1 MRRMIVLVALCALA
15 LSACS
20 IDDWTAFGFNNRNTF
35 DNIGGQQI
43 DQINTANAS
52 QLRRAWTSNVVQF
65 GSGSSG
71 VVTFTDTNQN
81 KNQHAYF
88 DNSGVIWSVN
98 TVTHK
103 VDCAANDGSD
113 TSGSSANDPVVSDGV
128 LGWYNSQGG
137 NEFGQYDL
145 QTCEYL
151 GGRDA
156 PQSDSIHPTLTMNN
170 DGAIYV
176 GTGYDQYEA
185 DGTHTTFGQVRK
197 EAFEAATIAG
207 AEWEIDT
214 ATPSWSPPAIM
225 NGVVYATTY
234 DSLYAI
240 RNSDGTVLWQTTLAP
255 GHASALRAPIA
266 VPVVNNV
273 ANTPTI
279 FVTSES
285 KVWSVNAST
294 GAIRW
299 TYSNSNVH
307 PTGATIANNQLLL
320 AATNSAG
327 APLLVSVNATTG
339 AAGFIKAL
347 AAPAGAHLG
356 TLVEPATANGVI
368 VIADGTAAWAIRI
381 TDGAVLKSIVTSGDT
396 SAHPTISEGLVFFP
410 VTNGVDVWGLPS

>member
-35 DNIGGQQI
+35 DNIGGRQT
-43 DQINTANAS
+43 DQINISNAA
-52 QLRRAWTSNVVQF
+52 QLRRAWTANVVQA

-71 VVTFTDTNQN
+71 VVTWTDTDQY

-113 TSGSSANDPVVSDGV
+113 RAGSNANDPVVSDGG

-137 NEFGQYDL
+137 NEFELYDL
-145 QTCEYL
+145 QTCSEL
-151 GGRDA
+151 LGRDA
-156 PQSDSIHPTLTMNN
+156 PQSGVANPTLTMNN
-170 DGAIYV
+170 DGAIYL
-176 GTGYDQYEA
+176 GTGEDMYDGA
-185 DGTHTTFGQVRK
+185 GNRNLFGSVTKEGFGANGPSGWQV
-197 EAFEAATIAG
+197 
-207 AEWEIDT
+207 DT

-294 GAIRW
+294 GAVRW
-299 TYSNSNVH
+299 TYANSNVN

-320 AATNSAG
+320 AATNNAN
-327 APLLVSVNATTG
+327 APMLVSLNATTG
-339 AAGFIKAL
+339 AAGFTKTL
-347 AAPAGAHLG
+347 ATPAGAHLG
-356 TLVEPATANGVI
+356 TLVEPATTNGVI
-368 VIADGTAAWAIRI
+368 VIADGTAAWAMRI

-396 SAHPTISEGLVFFP
+396 SAHPTISEGLVLFP
-410 VTNGVDVWGLPS
+410 VTNGIDAWGLPS